1 MTGIRWRRVLLLA
14 LAGVA
19 AVYLVV
25 IGAMFFLQRDLLY
38 YPVAA
43 GASPDPDGPS
53 IQVVQIDTE
62 DGERLVGWW
71 LPAEGNNPTI
81 LFFNGNAAGL
91 AVQEGRWRRIADKG
105 VGFLAVG
112 YRGYDG
118 STGRP
123 TEAGLHMDAA
133 AAYDWLTRRVP
144 PSRIVIHGFSLGSGV
159 AVRLASERSARA
171 VILEAP
177 YTATVDVAAEAY
189 PWAPVSLL
197 MLDQYRSRDI
207 IDRLEEPILVIHGD
221 ADEVIP
227 FEQGWALYG
236 MAKAP
241 KAFVRMVGS
250 NHSTLVRDGAY
261 DHVWRFLNLPPGP
274 PTAAD
279 GHQAQAT
286 VVSQGLQALYSRSAG
301 QDGNP

>member
-1 MTGIRWRRVLLLA
+1 MSSIRWRRGVLPV
-14 LAGVA
+14 LAGIV
-19 AVYLVV
+19 AVYV
-25 IGAMFFLQRDLLY
+25 IVLGAMFFMQRDLLY

-43 GASPDPDGPS
+43 GASPDPGGPS

-71 LPAEGNNPTI
+71 LPAEADNPTI

-91 AVQEGRWRRIADKG
+91 AVQEGRWRRIADRG
-105 VGFLAVG
+105 VGFLAIG

-123 TEAGLHMDAA
+123 TEAGLHKDAE
-133 AAYDWLTRRVP
+133 AAYEWLARRVE

-159 AVRLASERSARA
+159 AVRLASQRPARA
-171 VILEAP
+171 VVLEAP
-177 YTATVDVAAEAY
+177 YTSTVDVAAKAY

-207 IDRLEEPILVIHGD
+207 IDRIDAPVLVIHGD

-227 FEQGWALYG
+227 FEQGWALYR
-236 MAKAP
+236 MARPP

-261 DHVWRFLNLPPGP
+261 DHIWRFLDLPPGP
-274 PTAAD
+274 PSAAE
-279 GHQAQAT
+279 GHQ
-286 VVSQGLQALYSRSAG
+286 GRSAMVAEG
-301 QDGNP
+301 LELSR

>member
-1 MTGIRWRRVLLLA
+1 MNGIRWRRVLLLA

-19 AVYLVV
+19 AIYLIV

-43 GASPDPDGPS
+43 GASPNPDGPA
-53 IQVVQIDTE
+53 IEVVQIDTE

-71 LPAEGNNPTI
+71 LPAEGDNPTI

-91 AVQEGRWRRIADKG
+91 AVQEGRWRRIADKD
-105 VGFLAVG
+105 VGFLAIG

-123 TEAGLHMDAA
+123 TETGLHKDAA
-133 AAYDWLTRRVP
+133 AAYAWLTGRVE

-159 AVRLASERSARA
+159 AVRLASERPAGA

-177 YTATVDVAAEAY
+177 YTSTVDVAAKAY

-207 IDRLEEPILVIHGD
+207 IDRIKAPVLVIHGD

-227 FEQGWALYG
+227 FEQGWSLYR
-236 MAKAP
+236 MANAP

-250 NHSTLVRDGAY
+250 NHNTLVRDGAY
-261 DHVWRFLNLPPGP
+261 DHIWRFLNLPPGAP
-274 PTAAD
+274 SAAQ
-279 GHQAQAT
+279 GHQA
-286 VVSQGLQALYSRSAG
+286 RSAIVAEG
-301 QDGNP
+301 LAFSR

>member
-1 MTGIRWRRVLLLA
+1 MRSTRWRRVVLLA
-14 LAGVA
+14 VAGIA
-19 AVYLVV
+19 AAYLTV
-25 IGAMFFLQRDLLY
+25 IGAMFFMQRDLLY

-53 IQVVQIDTE
+53 IQVVQIVTA

-71 LPAEGNNPTI
+71 LPAQGDNPTI

-91 AVQEGRWRRIADKG
+91 AVQEGRWRRIADRG
-105 VGFLAVG
+105 VGFLAIG

-123 TEAGLHMDAA
+123 TEAGLHQDAA
-133 AAYDWLTRRVP
+133 AAYAWLTGRVQ
-144 PSRIVIHGFSLGSGV
+144 PSRIVVHGFSLGSGV
-159 AVRLASERSARA
+159 AVRLASERAVRA
-171 VILEAP
+171 VVLEAP
-177 YTATVDVAAEAY
+177 YTSTVDVAAKAY

-207 IDRLEEPILVIHGD
+207 IDRIDAPLLVIHGD

-227 FEQGWALYG
+227 FEQGWALYR
-236 MAKAP
+236 MAEAP

-250 NHSTLVRDGAY
+250 NHSTLTRDGGY
-261 DHVWRFLNLPPGP
+261 DFIWRFLDIPASSPS
-274 PTAAD
+274 AAE
-279 GHQAQAT
+279 GHQAPAA
-286 VVSQGLQALYSRSAG
+286 VVTDGLEF
-301 QDGNP
+301 

>member
-1 MTGIRWRRVLLLA
+1 MKPVAIRWRRVALLTLV
-14 LAGVA
+14 GVA
-19 AVYLVV
+19 AAYLIVL
-25 IGAMFFLQRDLLY
+25 GAMFFLQRDLLY
-38 YPVAA
+38 YPVAP
-43 GASPDPDGPS
+43 GASPDPGGPS
-53 IQVVQIDTE
+53 IAVVQIETE

-71 LPAEGNNPTI
+71 LPAEDDNPTI

-105 VGFLAVG
+105 VGFLAIA

-133 AAYDWLTRRVP
+133 AAYDWLIRRVA

-177 YTATVDVAAEAY
+177 YTATVDVAAETY

-207 IDRLEEPILVIHGD
+207 IDRVEEPVLVIHGD

-227 FEQGWALYG
+227 FDQGWALYR
-236 MAKAP
+236 MAGQP

-261 DHVWRFLNLPPGP
+261 DHIWRFLNLPPGP
-274 PTAAD
+274 PSAAE
-279 GHQAQAT
+279 GHQARSAT
-286 VVSQGLQALYSRSAG
+286 VAAGL
-301 QDGNP
+301 

>member
-1 MTGIRWRRVLLLA
+1 MTPKRWRRAVLLA
-14 LAGVA
+14 LASVA
-19 AVYLVV
+19 AVYVTVL
-25 IGAMFFLQRDLLY
+25 GAMFFMQRSLLY

-53 IQVVQIDTE
+53 IQVVRIDTV

-71 LPAEGNNPTI
+71 LPAEGDNPTI

-91 AVQEGRWRRIADKG
+91 AVQEGRWRRIADRG
-105 VGFLAVG
+105 VGFLAIG

-123 TEAGLHMDAA
+123 TETGLHRDAA
-133 AAYDWLTRRVP
+133 AAYDWLAGRVE

-159 AVRLASERSARA
+159 AVRLASERPARA

-177 YTATVDVAAEAY
+177 YTSTVDVAARAY

-207 IDRLEEPILVIHGD
+207 IDQVDAPVLVIHGD

-227 FEQGWALYG
+227 FEQGWALYR
-236 MAKAP
+236 MAQAP

-279 GHQAQAT
+279 GHRARAAT
-286 VVSQGLQALYSRSAG
+286 VSDGLEAS
-301 QDGNP
+301 P

>member
-1 MTGIRWRRVLLLA
+1 MSSIRWRRVVLLA

-19 AVYLVV
+19 AVYVTAL
-25 IGAMFFLQRDLLY
+25 GAMFFMQRDLLY
-38 YPVAA
+38 YPVAP
-43 GASPDPDGPS
+43 GASPDPGGPS
-53 IQVVQIDTE
+53 IQVVQIDTA

-71 LPAEGNNPTI
+71 LPAQGENPTI

-91 AVQEGRWRRIADKG
+91 AVQEGRWRRIADRG
-105 VGFLAVG
+105 VGFLAIG

-123 TEAGLHMDAA
+123 TEAGLHKDAA
-133 AAYDWLTRRVP
+133 AAYDWLTGHVA
-144 PSRIVIHGFSLGSGV
+144 PSRVVIHGFSLGSGV
-159 AVRLASERSARA
+159 AVRLASERPARA

-177 YTATVDVAAEAY
+177 YTSTVDVAAKAY

-207 IDRLEEPILVIHGD
+207 IDRIEAPVLVIHGD

-227 FEQGWALYG
+227 FEQGWALYR

-274 PTAAD
+274 ATAAD
-279 GHQAQAT
+279 GHQARAAM
-286 VVSQGLQALYSRSAG
+286 VSEGLEAS
-301 QDGNP
+301 P

>member
-1 MTGIRWRRVLLLA
+1 MRSIRWRRVILLA
-14 LAGVA
+14 LAGVLAVYA
-19 AVYLVV
+19 AVL
-25 IGAMFFLQRDLLY
+25 GAMFFMQRDLLY

-53 IQVVQIDTE
+53 IQVVRIDTA

-71 LPAEGNNPTI
+71 LPAQGDNPTI

-105 VGFLAVG
+105 VGFLSIG

-123 TEAGLHMDAA
+123 TERGLHRDAA
-133 AAYDWLTRRVP
+133 AAYAWLTQRVGA
-144 PSRIVIHGFSLGSGV
+144 SRIVIHGFSLGSGV
-159 AVRLASERSARA
+159 AVRLASEQPARA

-177 YTATVDVAAEAY
+177 YTATVDVAAKAY

-207 IDRLEEPILVIHGD
+207 IDQIDVPVLVIHGD

-227 FEQGWALYG
+227 FEQGQALYR
-236 MAKAP
+236 MARPP

-261 DHVWRFLNLPPGP
+261 DHIWRFMNLPPGP
-274 PTAAD
+274 TTAAD
-279 GHQAQAT
+279 GHQARAT
-286 VVSQGLQALYSRSAG
+286 RVSEGLEPPR
-301 QDGNP
+301 

>member
-1 MTGIRWRRVLLLA
+1 MNMGRWRRAVLLT
-14 LAGVA
+14 LAGIAV
-19 AVYLVV
+19 VYLAV
-25 IGAMFFLQRDLLY
+25 IGAMFFMQRSLLY

-53 IQVVQIDTE
+53 IQVVQIETE

-71 LPAEGNNPTI
+71 LPATGDNPTL

-105 VGFLAVG
+105 VGFLAIG

-123 TEAGLHMDAA
+123 TEAGLHKDADAA
-133 AAYDWLTRRVP
+133 YEWLSRRVE

-159 AVRLASERSARA
+159 AVRLASERPARA
-171 VILEAP
+171 VVLEAP
-177 YTATVDVAAEAY
+177 YTSTVDVAAKAY

-207 IDRLEEPILVIHGD
+207 IDRIRAPVLVIHGD

-227 FEQGWALYG
+227 FDQGWALYR
-236 MAKAP
+236 MARPP

-261 DHVWRFLNLPPGP
+261 DHVWRFLNLPPGAP
-274 PTAAD
+274 SAAE
-279 GHQAQAT
+279 GHQA
-286 VVSQGLQALYSRSAG
+286 RSAMTAEG
-301 QDGNP
+301 LALSR